1 MMSHDEIREQLSNYL
16 NETITV
22 DRKQDIELHIASC
35 RQCREELQQLQSL
48 LKEAAALPRAINPT
62 HDLWPKIENRLG
74 HRQTLRNRLHLAQ
87 QYKKFI
93 RPIFGPDRGLRFTYQ
108 ISAVLVVL
116 TIAFIGFWIALRPA
130 HNIWN
135 VLRIKGTPAI
145 GSDHFTSEA
154 SLRVGEW
161 LQTDESSSA
170 RITIADIGTVEVD
183 PRTSIR
189 LVQASKTEQ
198 RLELAYGSISAA
210 TWAPPRIFFVE
221 TPSAVATDLGCA
233 FRLVVDDSGRSLL
246 LVTAGWVAFGKN
258 DYESLVPSGAMCET
272 RPGLPPGTPFAQ
284 DAPQIFRNA
293 LSRFDFENDEGEALK
308 TVLSEAR
315 KRDALTLWHL
325 LTRTS
330 GAGRGNVYD
339 RLASLVPPPKSVTK
353 DGVLN
358 QNKQM
363 IESWQEEIGLGH
375 NQWWKWWTRE

>member
-1 MMSHDEIREQLSNYL
+1 M
-16 NETITV
+16 
-22 DRKQDIELHIASC
+22 
-35 RQCREELQQLQSL
+35 
-48 LKEAAALPRAINPT
+48 
-62 HDLWPKIENRLG
+62 
-74 HRQTLRNRLHLAQ
+74 
-87 QYKKFI
+87 
-93 RPIFGPDRGLRFTYQ
+93 
-108 ISAVLVVL
+108 
-116 TIAFIGFWIALRPA
+116 
-130 HNIWN
+130 
-135 VLRIKGTPAI
+135 
-145 GSDHFTSEA
+145 
-154 SLRVGEW
+154 
-161 LQTDESSSA
+161 
-170 RITIADIGTVEVD
+170 
-183 PRTSIR
+183 
-189 LVQASKTEQ
+189 QASKTEQ

-330 GAGRGNVYD
+330 GAVRGNVYD